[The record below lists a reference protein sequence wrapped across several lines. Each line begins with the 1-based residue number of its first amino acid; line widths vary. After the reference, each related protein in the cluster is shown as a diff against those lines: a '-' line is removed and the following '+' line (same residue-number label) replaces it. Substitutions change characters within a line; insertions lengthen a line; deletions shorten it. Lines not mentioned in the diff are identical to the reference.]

1 MTDFRFVTDELK
13 KNINA
18 QNILENEPMKNHTS
32 FKIGGDAKIFVMPQS
47 EDEILWVLKTARST
61 GTPVFTIGNGSNLL
75 VGDLGFNGIIMHIGK
90 NFSNVSTDGNF
101 ITAQAGATLAK
112 IAAAAL
118 GANLTGFE
126 FASGIPGSLGGAVVM
141 NAGAYG
147 GEMKDVV
154 VSTKYIDENLN
165 ICTVCAD
172 EHKFAY
178 RKSRFGENDVIL
190 ESKIKLLSGN
200 YIDIKN
206 KMNELNARR
215 KEKQPL
221 DKPSAG
227 STFKRPEGYFA
238 AKLIDDAG
246 LSGFKS
252 GGAMVSDKHC
262 GFVVN
267 YNNAS
272 FDDVINVINI
282 VKKEVYNKFGVK
294 LECEVKIL
302 N

>member
-1 MTDFRFVTDELK
+1 
-13 KNINA
+13 
-18 QNILENEPMKNHTS
+18 
-32 FKIGGDAKIFVMPQS
+32 
-47 EDEILWVLKTARST
+47 
-61 GTPVFTIGNGSNLL
+61 
-75 VGDLGFNGIIMHIGK
+75 
-90 NFSNVSTDGNF
+90 
-101 ITAQAGATLAK
+101 
-112 IAAAAL
+112 
-118 GANLTGFE
+118 
-126 FASGIPGSLGGAVVM
+126 
-141 NAGAYG
+141 
-147 GEMKDVV
+147 
-154 VSTKYIDENLN
+154 
-165 ICTVCAD
+165 
-172 EHKFAY
+172 
-178 RKSRFGENDVIL
+178 
-190 ESKIKLLSGN
+190 
-200 YIDIKN
+200 
-206 KMNELNARR
+206 MNELNARR

-238 AKLIDDAG
+238 AKLIDEAG
-246 LSGFKS
+246 FRGFKS